1 MEDKIK
7 QIMTKVRDM
16 YKYMDDNSSI
26 FKNLYRV
33 IVCEEDGQLVI
44 KEVVFGTYDKIYV
57 DTKKIFYSPQHGF
70 SKVLIQY
77 NGWDELLSLLE

>member
-1 MEDKIK
+1 MEEKIK

-16 YKYMDDNSSI
+16 YKYMNDYSAI
-26 FKNLYRV
+26 FKNLYKV

-57 DTKKIFYSPQHGF
+57 DTKKIFYIPQYVF

-77 NGWDELLSLLE
+77 NVLDELFSL